1 MSARSVMT
9 REDANIF
16 ANLAED
22 IDGAQMTLDAGD
34 GTTAKR
40 MVEEACARFKEKM
53 PHAVLR
59 SDVALGRIMVTVSV
73 EDTHDI
79 VFVARR
85 FE

>member
-1 MSARSVMT
+1 MT

-22 IDGAQMTLDAGD
+22 LDGAQMTLDTGD
-34 GTTAKR
+34 GPTAKQ
-40 MVEEACARFKEKM
+40 MVTDACARFKERM

-59 SDVALGRIMVTVSV
+59 SDVALGRIMVTVS
-73 EDTHDI
+73 HDGSNEI